1 MTAQRLK
8 ELIKEMDSLKNPEKI
23 KIFQRFFKT
32 GKGEYGEGDIFLGL
46 NVPTEKELAKKYQD
60 LDFSDI
66 QELLESRIH
75 EHRMLGTMIL
85 CNYSKSQPEKAFKF
99 YLKNAKR
106 MNNWDLVDC
115 SAPQI
120 VGKFLV
126 DQDKQIL
133 HKLAESSNLWEKRI
147 SIVSTLSLIR
157 NNQLQPTLEISKKL
171 LRDKHDLI
179 HKAVGW
185 MLRELGKK
193 DEKLLEKFLHDNY
206 SELPR
211 TSLRYAI
218 ERFSPEKREYYLYK
232 IR

>member
-1 MTAQRLK
+1 MTQERLK

-46 NVPTEKELAKKYQD
+46 TVPIEKELAKKYKD
-60 LDFSDI
+60 LDFPDI
-66 QELLESRIH
+66 ETLLDSKIH
-75 EHRMLGTMIL
+75 EHRMLGAMIL
-85 CNYSKSQPEKAFKF
+85 CNHSKTQPEKAFKF

-115 SAPQI
+115 SSPQI
-120 VGKFLV
+120 VGEFLL
-126 DQDKQIL
+126 DKDKSVL
-133 HKLAESSNLWEKRI
+133 YKLSESSNLWEKRI
-147 SIVSTLSLIR
+147 SIVSTIRLIKH
-157 NNQLQPTLEISKKL
+157 NQLQPTLDVSKKL
-171 LRDKHDLI
+171 LGDKHDLI

-193 DEKLLEKFLHDNY
+193 DEKQLEKFLHDNY
-206 SELPR
+206 HELPR

-218 ERFSPEKREYYLYK
+218 ERFPKEKREYYLYQ

>member
-1 MTAQRLK
+1 MTSKRLK
-8 ELIKEMDSLKNPEKI
+8 ELIKEMGSLKNPEKI

-46 NVPTEKELAKKYQD
+46 NVPTEKELAKKYKD
-60 LDFSDI
+60 LDFPDI
-66 QELLESRIH
+66 ETLLESKIH

-85 CNYSKSQPEKAFKF
+85 CNHSKTQPEKAFKF

-120 VGKFLV
+120 VGKFLINK
-126 DQDKQIL
+126 DKSIL
-133 HKLAESSNLWEKRI
+133 LKLSESPNLWEKRI
-147 SIVSTLSLIR
+147 SIISTLSLIR
-157 NNQLQPTLEISKKL
+157 DNQLQPTLEISKKL
-171 LRDKHDLI
+171 LGDKHDLI

-206 SELPR
+206 HELPR